1 MADRATASIV
11 IGGPIPRSCISG
23 LISAVELDGGRA
35 DWEGE
40 ALDDTSVRN
49 GEVLE
54 AYACELP
61 GGIFQDTESFCEQ
74 HGIAFVRGSGSC
86 AGAFGPERAVFTG
99 ERPAAYFDLTESA
112 EVVLTQSGLRALGSL
127 EAVDSWFASAEFTPP
142 PVMIIERDAAAPLT
156 CELCHG

>member
-23 LISAVELDGGRA
+23 LIAAIDLDGGRA

-40 ALDDTSVRN
+40 ALTETSVSD
-49 GEVLE
+49 GEPLE
-54 AYACELP
+54 AFACELP

-99 ERPAAYFDLTESA
+99 ERPAAYFDLTESE

-127 EAVDSWFASAEFTPP
+127 AAVDSWFASAEFTPP
-142 PVMIIERDAAAPLT
+142 PVTIVEDDAAAPQA
-156 CELCHG
+156 CEACHG

>member
-1 MADRATASIV
+1 MADRASASIL
-11 IGGPIPRSCISG
+11 IGGNIPRSCISG
-23 LISAVELDGGRA
+23 LVAAIKMDGGRA

-40 ALDDTSVRN
+40 ALDDLSVRN
-49 GEVLE
+49 GETLE
-54 AYACELP
+54 AFAYELP

-99 ERPAAYFDLTESA
+99 EHPADYFDLTEND

-127 EAVDSWFASAEFTPP
+127 EAVDCWFASAQFTPQTVTIVEDEVSTP
-142 PVMIIERDAAAPLT
+142 QA
-156 CELCHG
+156 CEVCHG